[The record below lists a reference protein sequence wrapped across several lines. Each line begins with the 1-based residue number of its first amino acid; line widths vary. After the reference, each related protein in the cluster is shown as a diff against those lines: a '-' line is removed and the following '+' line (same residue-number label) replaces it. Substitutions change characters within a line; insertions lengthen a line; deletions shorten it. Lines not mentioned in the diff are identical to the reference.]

1 MKWQRSNWKKSQKK
15 FPPPIAPWLG
25 SAKPYAL
32 KRLKAAAIGVTPAS
46 DARDRKSGPARPAS
60 PQTHATLHVTMSVAL
75 PVASV
80 VFAPTAFKRVA
91 KRPSPPGAKNLVTGR
106 AVVAMAS
113 AAPEATGEK
122 KKLWGGRFSEDIDP
136 LMEKFNESLSF
147 DRRMAQEDIR
157 GSKGYARALAKT
169 GIITDDERDQLVE
182 GLGKVA
188 EEWAADAFVVQSGDE
203 DIHTANERR
212 LGELIGP
219 VAGKLHTGRSRNDQV
234 ATDTRM
240 WLRDQLVL
248 LRGYLRQLIAV
259 AVERAERE
267 VDVVMPG
274 FTHLQ
279 SAQTVRWSHWLLSHA
294 AAWQRD
300 DMRIADLMPR
310 VNTLPLGSGALAGNP
325 FGVDRQ
331 ALAADLAFERVCP
344 NSMDAVSDRD
354 YVAET
359 MFWATAT
366 MIHLSRWSEDLIVY
380 SSGQFGMV
388 KLSDAYSTGSSLMP
402 QKKNPDALE
411 LLRGK
416 SGRILGTLTG
426 FLAVM
431 KGTPTTYN
439 KDFQEA
445 WEGLFD
451 TVDTMSD
458 CLQIA
463 AGCLATLSIDPEAM
477 RRGLSADML
486 ATDLAEYLVR
496 RGVPFRETHHISGA
510 AVKLAEDKKCALSDL
525 TLEDLLPLC
534 DKFEADVV
542 DIWSYDKS
550 AESRDTE
557 GGSSRRSVLEQCAK
571 LRRYLEETEG
581 DVVPY

>member
-1 MKWQRSNWKKSQKK
+1 M
-15 FPPPIAPWLG
+15 
-25 SAKPYAL
+25 AL
-32 KRLKAAAIGVTPAS
+32 SVTHAALSRVS
-46 DARDRKSGPARPAS
+46 ARPRLAS
-60 PQTHATLHVTMSVAL
+60 RARRA
-75 PVASV
+75 AS
-80 VFAPTAFKRVA
+80 T
-91 KRPSPPGAKNLVTGR
+91 PSRRRGAR
-106 AVVAMAS
+106 FVAMA
-113 AAPEATGEK
+113 AEK

-157 GSKGYARALAKT
+157 GSMGYARALAKT
-169 GIITDDERDQLVE
+169 GIITDDERDALIE

-188 EEWAADAFVVQSGDE
+188 EEWAADAFEVKDGDE

-212 LGELIGP
+212 LGEVIGT

-240 WLRDQLVL
+240 WLRAQLVV
-248 LRGYLRQLIAV
+248 LRGYLRELIAV
-259 AVERAERE
+259 ACDRAERE

-300 DMRIADLMPR
+300 DMRLADLAPR

-331 ALAADLAFERVCP
+331 ALASDLGFERVCP

-359 MFWATAT
+359 MFWASTT
-366 MIHLSRWSEDLIVY
+366 MIHLSRWSEDLIIY

-416 SGRILGTLTG
+416 AGRLLGTLTG
-426 FLAVM
+426 FMAVM

-463 AGCLATLSIDPEAM
+463 TGCLATLKIDPAAM
-477 RRGLSADML
+477 EKGLSADML

-496 RGVPFRETHHISGA
+496 KGVPFRETHHISGA
-510 AVKLAEDKKCALSDL
+510 AVKLAEDRGCALSDL
-525 TLEDLLPLC
+525 TVDDLKPLC
-534 DKFEADVV
+534 DAFEDDVV
-542 DIWSYDKS
+542 GVWSYEKS
-550 AESRDTE
+550 TESRDTE
-557 GGSSRRSVLEQCAK
+557 GGSSRRSVLEQVAK
-571 LRRYLEETEG
+571 LRKYLEDTESEMN
-581 DVVPY
+581 VA

>member
-1 MKWQRSNWKKSQKK
+1 
-15 FPPPIAPWLG
+15 
-25 SAKPYAL
+25 
-32 KRLKAAAIGVTPAS
+32 
-46 DARDRKSGPARPAS
+46 
-60 PQTHATLHVTMSVAL
+60 
-75 PVASV
+75 
-80 VFAPTAFKRVA
+80 
-91 KRPSPPGAKNLVTGR
+91 
-106 AVVAMAS
+106 
-113 AAPEATGEK
+113 
-122 KKLWGGRFSEDIDP
+122 
-136 LMEKFNESLSF
+136 
-147 DRRMAQEDIR
+147 MAQEDIR
-157 GSKGYARALAKT
+157 GSKGYAKALAKT
-169 GIITDDERDQLVE
+169 GIITDDERDALIE

-188 EEWAADAFVVQSGDE
+188 EEWAADAFVVVSGDE

-248 LRGYLRQLIAV
+248 LRGHLRQLIAV

-366 MIHLSRWSEDLIVY
+366 MIHLSRWSEDLIIY

-463 AGCLATLSIDPEAM
+463 AGCLATLRIDADAM
-477 RRGLSADML
+477 KAGLSADML

-496 RGVPFRETHHISGA
+496 KGVPFRETHHISGA

-525 TLEDLLPLC
+525 TLDDLLPLN
-534 DKFEADVV
+534 DKFEADVS
-542 DIWSYDKS
+542 DIWSYERS

-571 LRRYLEETEG
+571 LRQYLEETEK

>member
-1 MKWQRSNWKKSQKK
+1 M
-15 FPPPIAPWLG
+15 
-25 SAKPYAL
+25 AL
-32 KRLKAAAIGVTPAS
+32 SVTHVALS
-46 DARDRKSGPARPAS
+46 RVSARPRFAS
-60 PQTHATLHVTMSVAL
+60 RTRRA
-75 PVASV
+75 AS
-80 VFAPTAFKRVA
+80 T
-91 KRPSPPGAKNLVTGR
+91 PSPRRGAR
-106 AVVAMAS
+106 FVAMA
-113 AAPEATGEK
+113 AEK

-157 GSKGYARALAKT
+157 GSKGYAKALAKT
-169 GIITDDERDQLVE
+169 GIITDDERDALIE

-188 EEWAADAFVVQSGDE
+188 EEWAADAFVVVSGDE

-248 LRGYLRQLIAV
+248 LRGHLRQLIAV

-366 MIHLSRWSEDLIVY
+366 MIHLSRWSEDLIIY

-463 AGCLATLSIDPEAM
+463 AGCLATLRIDADAM
-477 RRGLSADML
+477 KAGLSADML

-496 RGVPFRETHHISGA
+496 KGVPFRETHHISGA

-525 TLEDLLPLC
+525 NLDDLLPLN
-534 DKFEADVV
+534 DKFEADVS
-542 DIWSYDKS
+542 DIWSYERS

-571 LRRYLEETEG
+571 LRQYLEETEK

>member
-1 MKWQRSNWKKSQKK
+1 
-15 FPPPIAPWLG
+15 
-25 SAKPYAL
+25 
-32 KRLKAAAIGVTPAS
+32 
-46 DARDRKSGPARPAS
+46 
-60 PQTHATLHVTMSVAL
+60 MSVAL

-91 KRPSPPGAKNLVTGR
+91 KRPSPPGAKNLITGR

-113 AAPEATGEK
+113 AAPEATGGK

-188 EEWAADAFVVQSGDE
+188 EEWAADAFVVKSGDE

-325 FGVDRQ
+325 FGVDRR

-366 MIHLSRWSEDLIVY
+366 MIHLSRWSEDLIIY
-380 SSGQFGMV
+380 SSGRFGFV

-477 RRGLSADML
+477 SRGLSADML

-510 AVKLAEDKKCALSDL
+510 AVKLAEDKKCTLSDL
-525 TLEDLLPLC
+525 TLQDLRPLC

-542 DIWSYDKS
+542 DIWSFEKS

-557 GGSSRRSVLEQCAK
+557 GGSSRRSVLEQCDK

>member
-1 MKWQRSNWKKSQKK
+1 MSLA
-15 FPPPIAPWLG
+15 PLIA
-25 SAKPYAL
+25 
-32 KRLKAAAIGVTPAS
+32 TPS
-46 DARDRKSGPARPAS
+46 TVSVRAR
-60 PQTHATLHVTMSVAL
+60 
-75 PVASV
+75 
-80 VFAPTAFKRVA
+80 APTARSGRAV
-91 KRPSPPGAKNLVTGR
+91 PSPTRTPPRVRAAPGSR
-106 AVVAMAS
+106 RSRVVAMA
-113 AAPEATGEK
+113 EK

-147 DRRMAQEDIR
+147 DRRMAQEDVR
-157 GSKGYARALAKT
+157 GSKGYAAALAKT
-169 GIITDDERDQLVE
+169 GIITDAERDELVA
-182 GLGKVA
+182 GLDAVA
-188 EEWAADAFVVQSGDE
+188 AEWEAGTFEIKAGDE

-212 LGELIGP
+212 LGELIGS

-240 WLRDQLVL
+240 WLRAQLLL
-248 LRGYLRQLIAV
+248 LRGYLRELIAV
-259 AVERAERE
+259 AVDRAERE

-325 FGVDRQ
+325 FGVDRR
-331 ALAADLAFERVCP
+331 ALADDLGFERVCP

-354 YVAET
+354 YVMET
-359 MFWATAT
+359 MFWASAT
-366 MIHLSRWSEDLIVY
+366 MVHLSRWSEDLIIY

-416 SGRILGTLTG
+416 AGRLMGILTG
-426 FLAVM
+426 FMAVM
-431 KGTPTTYN
+431 KGAPTTYN

-463 AGCLATLSIDPEAM
+463 SGCLATLKIDPEAM

-496 RGVPFRETHHISGA
+496 KGVPFRETHHISGA
-510 AVKLAEDKKCALSDL
+510 AVKMAEDRGVALSDL
-525 TLEDLLPLC
+525 TCEDLKPLC
-534 DKFEADVV
+534 DAFEEDVAAV
-542 DIWSYDKS
+542 WSYEKS

-557 GGSSRRSVLEQCAK
+557 GGSSRRSVLEQCEK
-571 LRRYLEETEG
+571 LKKYLEETEG
-581 DVVPY
+581 EMNREY

>member
-1 MKWQRSNWKKSQKK
+1 M
-15 FPPPIAPWLG
+15 
-25 SAKPYAL
+25 AL
-32 KRLKAAAIGVTPAS
+32 SVTHAALSRVS
-46 DARDRKSGPARPAS
+46 ARPRLAS
-60 PQTHATLHVTMSVAL
+60 RARRA
-75 PVASV
+75 AS
-80 VFAPTAFKRVA
+80 T
-91 KRPSPPGAKNLVTGR
+91 PSRRRGAR
-106 AVVAMAS
+106 FVAMA
-113 AAPEATGEK
+113 AEK

-157 GSKGYARALAKT
+157 GSMGYARALAKT
-169 GIITDDERDQLVE
+169 GIITDDERDALIE

-188 EEWAADAFVVQSGDE
+188 EEWAADAFEVKDGDE

-212 LGELIGP
+212 LGEVIGT

-240 WLRDQLVL
+240 WLRAQLVV
-248 LRGYLRQLIAV
+248 LRGYLRELIAV
-259 AVERAERE
+259 ACDRAERE

-300 DMRIADLMPR
+300 DMRLADLAPR

-331 ALAADLAFERVCP
+331 ALASDLGFERVCP

-359 MFWATAT
+359 MFWASTT
-366 MIHLSRWSEDLIVY
+366 MIHLSRWSEDLIIY

-416 SGRILGTLTG
+416 AGRLLGTLTG
-426 FLAVM
+426 FMAVM

-445 WEGLFD
+445 WEGAVRHRGHHVRLPPNRHRVPRD
-451 TVDTMSD
+451 AQDRPGGD
-458 CLQIA
+458 GKRA
-463 AGCLATLSIDPEAM
+463 ERGHAGDGFGGVPGAQGRALPRDAPHL
-477 RRGLSADML
+477 RRGGEAGGGPRVR
-486 ATDLAEYLVR
+486 AER
-496 RGVPFRETHHISGA
+496 PDGGRPETA
-510 AVKLAEDKKCALSDL
+510 
-525 TLEDLLPLC
+525 
-534 DKFEADVV
+534 
-542 DIWSYDKS
+542 
-550 AESRDTE
+550 
-557 GGSSRRSVLEQCAK
+557 
-571 LRRYLEETEG
+571 LRRL
-581 DVVPY
+581 

>member
-1 MKWQRSNWKKSQKK
+1 MALSVCHATSSLVSPR
-15 FPPPIAPWLG
+15 PRL
-25 SAKPYAL
+25 SARVLRRVSP
-32 KRLKAAAIGVTPAS
+32 VT
-46 DARDRKSGPARPAS
+46 ARP
-60 PQTHATLHVTMSVAL
+60 
-75 PVASV
+75 
-80 VFAPTAFKRVA
+80 RA
-91 KRPSPPGAKNLVTGR
+91 KSLVI
-106 AVVAMAS
+106 AMA
-113 AAPEATGEK
+113 AEK

-157 GSKGYARALAKT
+157 GSMGYARALAKT
-169 GIITDDERDQLVE
+169 GIITDDERDALVA
-182 GLGKVA
+182 GLTIVGK
-188 EEWAADAFVVQSGDE
+188 EWLADTFEVKDGDE

-212 LGELIGP
+212 LGEVIGS

-240 WLRDQLVL
+240 WLRTRLVT
-248 LRGYLRQLIAV
+248 LRGYLRELITV
-259 AVERAERE
+259 ACDRAERE

-300 DMRIADLMPR
+300 DMRIADLAPR

-331 ALAADLAFERVCP
+331 ALAADLGFDRVCP

-354 YVAET
+354 YVCET
-359 MFWATAT
+359 MFWASTT
-366 MIHLSRWSEDLIVY
+366 MIHLSRWSEDLIIY
-380 SSGQFGMV
+380 SSNQFGFV

-402 QKKNPDALE
+402 QVRLGRFTKSRLRICSYKTDTFFLQSQKKNPDALE

-416 SGRILGTLTG
+416 SGRLLGVLTG
-426 FLAVM
+426 FMCVM

-463 AGCLATLSIDPEAM
+463 TGCLATLKIDPAAM
-477 RRGLSADML
+477 ERGLSMDML

-496 RGVPFRETHHISGA
+496 KGVPFRETHHISGA
-510 AVKLAEDKKCALSDL
+510 AVKMAEDKGVTLADL
-525 TLEDLLPLC
+525 TVEDLKPLC
-534 DKFEADVV
+534 DAFEHDVSE
-542 DIWSYDKS
+542 IWSYEKS

-557 GGSSRRSVLEQCAK
+557 GGSSRRSVLEQVAK
-571 LRRYLEETEG
+571 LRKYLKDTEG
-581 DVVPY
+581 EMSKTF

>member
-1 MKWQRSNWKKSQKK
+1 
-15 FPPPIAPWLG
+15 
-25 SAKPYAL
+25 
-32 KRLKAAAIGVTPAS
+32 
-46 DARDRKSGPARPAS
+46 
-60 PQTHATLHVTMSVAL
+60 MSVAV
-75 PVASV
+75 PAASV
-80 VFAPTAFKRVA
+80 VFAPTASNRVA
-91 KRPSPPGAKNLVTGR
+91 RPR
-106 AVVAMAS
+106 AVRRTAVGTSKRTAVVPMAAKS
-113 AAPEATGEK
+113 DGATGEK
-122 KKLWGGRFSEDIDP
+122 KKRWGGRCSEDIDP
-136 LMEKFNESLSF
+136 LMEKFSESLSF

-157 GSKGYARALAKT
+157 GSKGYAKALAKT
-169 GIITDDERDQLVE
+169 GIITDDERDALIE

-188 EEWAADAFVVQSGDE
+188 EEWAADAFVVVSGDE

-248 LRGYLRQLIAV
+248 LRGHLRQLIAV

-366 MIHLSRWSEDLIVY
+366 MIHLSRWSEDLIIY

-463 AGCLATLSIDPEAM
+463 AGCLATLRIDADAM
-477 RRGLSADML
+477 KAGLSADML

-496 RGVPFRETHHISGA
+496 KGVPFRETHHISGA

-525 TLEDLLPLC
+525 TLDDLLPLN
-534 DKFEADVV
+534 DKFEADVS
-542 DIWSYDKS
+542 DIWSYERS

-571 LRRYLEETEG
+571 LRQYLEETEK